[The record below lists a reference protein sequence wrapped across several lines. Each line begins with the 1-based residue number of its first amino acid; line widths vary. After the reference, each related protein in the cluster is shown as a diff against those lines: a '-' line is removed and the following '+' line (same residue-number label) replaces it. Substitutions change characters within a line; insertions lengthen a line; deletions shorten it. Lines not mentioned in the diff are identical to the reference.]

1 MGITKDGDSTESAL
15 EKLVPCAR
23 INPDKSWRAASK
35 GDMIVKFGGHEY
47 YVEVKKSTL
56 NQSRVFKYIA
66 IVARDPSVDYWIV
79 IPPHE
84 ALKMAYGRKG
94 QHAINA
100 FECMS
105 LGKATAKKFTKF
117 RCTPEDLESRIK
129 QGIRESISKENTKY
143 KNLANEIAKQAV
155 ELAASHQSKLSL
167 LLSE

>member
-23 INPDKSWRAASK
+23 INPDKSALGASK
-35 GDMIVKFGGHEY
+35 GDMIVELDGREE

-56 NQSRVFKYIA
+56 NQSRVYKYIT
-66 IVARDPSVDYWIV
+66 IVAKDPSANYWIS

-84 ALKMAYGRKG
+84 ALKLAYGRKG

-105 LGKATAKKFTKF
+105 LGKATARKFEKF
-117 RCTPEDLESRIK
+117 RCTPESLGSRIK
-129 QGIRESISKENTKY
+129 QGIRESVSKENIKY
-143 KNLANEIAKQAV
+143 KNFAKEIAKQAM
-155 ELAASHQSKLSL
+155 EQAASHQSKLSL